1 MKKLMTM
8 AVLSFCMTIGVSGTQ
23 PINKEDQQIE
33 KQIKKL
39 IRRMTLEEKVSLLH
53 GNSKF
58 YVSEIKRLD
67 IPECSVM
74 RPAKELKGFRK
85 FFLKAGESKQV
96 EIDIPV
102 SSLAFYS
109 EAQKQFVVEP
119 GTFVLHLATSAE
131 NIKSD
136 MSIEIK

>member
-1 MKKLMTM
+1 M
-8 AVLSFCMTIGVSGTQ
+8 
-23 PINKEDQQIE
+23 
-33 KQIKKL
+33 
-39 IRRMTLEEKVSLLH
+39 
-53 GNSKF
+53 
-58 YVSEIKRLD
+58 
-67 IPECSVM
+67 
-74 RPAKELKGFRK
+74 
-85 FFLKAGESKQV
+85 KAGESKQV

-136 MSIEIK
+136 MSIEIQ